1 MITSQSADSRAFRE
15 FEHAGWQSV
24 VIQALN
30 AIRAAMR
37 NAARA
42 YEKDGVIELPM
53 PAVLAFATKPT

>member
-1 MITSQSADSRAFRE
+1 M
-15 FEHAGWQSV
+15 
-24 VIQALN
+24 QALN

-53 PAVLAFATKPT
+53 PAVLASATKPT